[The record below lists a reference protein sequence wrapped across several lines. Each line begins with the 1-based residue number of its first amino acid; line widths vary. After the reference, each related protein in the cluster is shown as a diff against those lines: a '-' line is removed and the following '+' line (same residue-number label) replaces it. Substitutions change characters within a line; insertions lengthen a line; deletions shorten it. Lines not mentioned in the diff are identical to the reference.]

1 MQYRGEL
8 EAGVTYVE
16 DMVTPS
22 DGFWRGAPLFASPD
36 KVIKWQERFV
46 QMAVRL
52 KSDIGSSQTLVG
64 NITGWEVG
72 YEDSTIGPMVDAATP
87 GMLFGGGVRI
97 FVGNIDNRQAY
108 IQEGQEGAISF
119 RKRIPVWLEF
129 VVVPEAAAGA
139 ESFAVGWTD
148 DSGED
153 FIEDTGIPD
162 SNHTGA
168 LFVFRETD
176 TTAIQ
181 FHTSKTTTQT
191 TTEAGSG
198 VIAADTEVRLGMHWD
213 GAGTV
218 TPWVNGVPGT
228 VHTLTAEHGPG
239 RILMCAKT
247 HAAAY
252 HGLNVKRFHMLID
265 RRNDAT
271 LV

>member
-36 KVIKWQERFV
+36 KVIQWQERFV

-153 FIEDTGIPD
+153 FIEDTSSWTPD
-162 SNHTGA
+162 EVAIRMPTREDVIEAMEDLPSRLRLILGLRFGFFDEMPRTLEEVGHELGVTRERVRQLERQA
-168 LFVFRETD
+168 LDRLRG
-176 TTAIQ
+176 
-181 FHTSKTTTQT
+181 SKKLPTL
-191 TTEAGSG
+191 EESGSS
-198 VIAADTEVRLGMHWD
+198 R
-213 GAGTV
+213 
-218 TPWVNGVPGT
+218 
-228 VHTLTAEHGPG
+228 
-239 RILMCAKT
+239 
-247 HAAAY
+247 
-252 HGLNVKRFHMLID
+252 
-265 RRNDAT
+265 
-271 LV
+271 